1 MEKTNGIQGRGIQN
15 ASSLEETKPKI
26 KANEEENDEK
36 KEDNTCFQDSA
47 SPQKPTWKR
56 FMAYVGPGFLV
67 SMAYI
72 DPGNCNSLSLSLS
85 FIVYLQLCGCDIN
98 LLFFVEVETDLQA
111 GADHKYQLLWVILIG
126 LLFALIIQSLAANL
140 GVVTGKH
147 LAELCKVEYPN
158 HVNFCLWLLAE
169 AAVIA
174 SDIPEVIGTAFA
186 LNILFHVPLWAGVL
200 ITGLSTLLLLG
211 LQKYG
216 VQKLERLITILVLV
230 MAACYIGELSY
241 VSPPA
246 NEVVKGLFVPSLKG
260 SGATGDAIAL
270 LGALI
275 MPHNLFLHSALVL
288 SRKTPP
294 SIKGVNDACRYFLVE
309 SGFALSIALLINIS
323 IVAVSGT
330 VCTANDLSQQDSDRC
345 DDLTLHS
352 ASFLLKDVLGK
363 SSSTVYAIALL
374 ASGQSSAIT
383 GTYAGQYI
391 MQVGF
396 LNMKMKKWLRNLMTR
411 SIAITPS
418 LIVSI
423 ISGSSGAG
431 RLIIISSMVLSFEL
445 PFALLPLLKFSS
457 SRTKMGPH
465 KSSIYIIVV
474 SWILGWLLVA
484 INIYFLST
492 SFVSWLIDSSLPT
505 VANVLISI
513 IVFPLMVVYTLAVI
527 YLTFRKETEV
537 TFVDSLDSSHVNIES
552 GGSFQVDG
560 MSRSEVAPVRE
571 DRADIPLHD

>member
-26 KANEEENDEK
+26 KANEEGNDEK

-72 DPGNCNSLSLSLS
+72 DPGNL
-85 FIVYLQLCGCDIN
+85 
-98 LLFFVEVETDLQA
+98 ETDLQA

-330 VCTANDLSQQDSDRC
+330 VCAANDLSQQDSDRC

-391 MQVGF
+391 MQGF

-457 SRTKMGPH
+457 SQTKMGPH

-513 IVFPLMVVYTLAVI
+513 IVFPLMAVYTLTVI

-571 DRADIPLHD
+571 DCVDIPLHD

>member
-72 DPGNCNSLSLSLS
+72 DPGNL
-85 FIVYLQLCGCDIN
+85 
-98 LLFFVEVETDLQA
+98 ETDLQA

-391 MQVGF
+391 MQGF

-513 IVFPLMVVYTLAVI
+513 IVFPLMRVVVHFKLM
-527 YLTFRKETEV
+527 E
-537 TFVDSLDSSHVNIES
+537 
-552 GGSFQVDG
+552 
-560 MSRSEVAPVRE
+560 
-571 DRADIPLHD
+571 

>member
-72 DPGNCNSLSLSLS
+72 DPGNL
-85 FIVYLQLCGCDIN
+85 
-98 LLFFVEVETDLQA
+98 ETDLQA

-391 MQVGF
+391 MQGF

>member
-26 KANEEENDEK
+26 KANEEGNDEK

-72 DPGNCNSLSLSLS
+72 DPGNL
-85 FIVYLQLCGCDIN
+85 
-98 LLFFVEVETDLQA
+98 ETDLQA

-330 VCTANDLSQQDSDRC
+330 VCAANDLSQQDSDRC

-457 SRTKMGPH
+457 SQTKMGPH

-513 IVFPLMVVYTLAVI
+513 IVFPLMAVYTLTVI

-571 DRADIPLHD
+571 DCVDIPLHD